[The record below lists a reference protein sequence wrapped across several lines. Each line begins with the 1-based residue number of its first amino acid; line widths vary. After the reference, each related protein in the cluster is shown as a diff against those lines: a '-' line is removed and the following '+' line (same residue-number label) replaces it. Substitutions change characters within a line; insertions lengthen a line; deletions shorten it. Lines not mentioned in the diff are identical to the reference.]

1 MPSLYLG
8 STEVQDVTLGGDGV
22 ELYIGSTRIW
32 PAEVIT
38 WASSDPYADDPAMQA
53 DWPSTPTG
61 TYYRA
66 SPGLRCDWSGIS
78 AQLQSVATIPNAL
91 AAEQYRVEFTLSN
104 EFNMDDHFFQLRF
117 SAGGWDA
124 DFQAQPPSNGNYS
137 FTATCTTAATNV
149 PLQIVLSK
157 PPPNFTGRITIS
169 DIKVTK
175 L

>member
-8 STEVQDVTLGGDGV
+8 SLEVPDLTLGSDGV
-22 ELYIGSTRIW
+22 ELYLGATRIW

-38 WASSDPYADDPAMQA
+38 WASTDPYADDPAMQA

-66 SPGLRCDWSGIS
+66 APGLRCDWSGL
-78 AQLQSVATIPNAL
+78 APGLQSVPAIPTAL
-91 AAEQYRVEFTLSN
+91 VGETYRVDFTLSN
-104 EFNMDDHFFQLRF
+104 TFNLDDHFFQLRF

-124 DFQAQPPSNGNYS
+124 DFQAQPPSAGDFS
-137 FTATCTTAATNV
+137 FTATCTTPATNV
-149 PLQIVLSK
+149 PLQIVLGK
-157 PPPNFTGRITIS
+157 PPPAFTGRITIS
-169 DIKVTK
+169 DITVVK